1 VSEELRDAAIAKL
14 RGIAHD
20 SDGELSIPKAIRH
33 AFQTAAMLRDE
44 GMSIE
49 VETAIEVLLEET
61 PKCSSAPPAF
71 GYLQG
76 RAQAMRDEAAN
87 APNPNELED
96 KATILEKAAAI
107 LGEG

>member
-1 VSEELRDAAIAKL
+1 MSDELRDAAIAKL
-14 RGIAHD
+14 RGVAND
-20 SDGELSIPKAIRH
+20 PDGDLPKVIRG
-33 AFQTAAMLRDE
+33 AFHVAAMLRDE

-49 VETAIEVLLEET
+49 VETAIGVLLEET
-61 PKCSSAPPAF
+61 PKCSSAPPAL

-96 KATILEKAAAI
+96 KAAVLERAAAI